1 MYDMNREIATKVVYD
16 RLRDPSFRS
25 HLTGVAPD
33 GSKPI
38 AVAMLDDR
46 FVDLAAQTVSN
57 GGVTNVLIFMDDNK
71 ILGVTLST
79 IESSGVPDDGCE
91 ALSDCTVGLFVAR
104 MLQDRGT
111 SKYSVRLASQVV
123 SDGVA
128 ELVSL

>member
-1 MYDMNREIATKVVYD
+1 MHDMNREIATKVVYD
-16 RLRDPSFRS
+16 RLRDPSFRH

-38 AVAMLDDR
+38 AVAMLEDR

-79 IESSGVPDDGCE
+79 VQSSGAPDQECE
-91 ALSDCTVGLFVAR
+91 ALSDCTVGVFIAR
-104 MLQDRGT
+104 LLQDRGS
-111 SKYSVRLASQVV
+111 SKYSVRLSSEVM
-123 SDGVA
+123 SDGLA